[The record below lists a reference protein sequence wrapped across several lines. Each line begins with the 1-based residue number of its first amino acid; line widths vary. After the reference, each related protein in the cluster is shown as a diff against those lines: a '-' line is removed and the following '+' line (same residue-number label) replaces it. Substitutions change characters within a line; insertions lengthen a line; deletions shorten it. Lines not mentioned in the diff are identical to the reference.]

1 LSLEIFG
8 QDNMKKLFGG
18 SLFENEP
25 FSGLTQLSGEG
36 QRSDFQ
42 RVHLSAFL
50 GNDAVVHF
58 GSILFR
64 LNFTILSFWV
74 T

>member
-1 LSLEIFG
+1 
-8 QDNMKKLFGG
+8 MKKLFCGFV
-18 SLFENEP
+18 SENEP

-36 QRSDFQ
+36 QGSDFQ
-42 RVHLSAFL
+42 RVYLSAFL

-64 LNFTILSFWV
+64 LNFGILSFWV